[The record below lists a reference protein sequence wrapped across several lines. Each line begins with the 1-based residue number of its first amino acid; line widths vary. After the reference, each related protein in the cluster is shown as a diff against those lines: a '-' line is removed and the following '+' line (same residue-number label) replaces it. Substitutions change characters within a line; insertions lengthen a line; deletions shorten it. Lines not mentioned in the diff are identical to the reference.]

1 MDRWGYCDPLVAV
14 AKVGL
19 KDERLLLALDSD
31 LVGAVVVVKAVA
43 GVGSVGV
50 VVVEEIVAFPSDLG
64 VVLMAASPNRLSP
77 YLARLYF
84 HSSPLCAFLCFR
96 SPVRPPLAIFPW
108 ASMTKTCPLHP
119 VAALVVC
126 ASCAGCAASSTAKA
140 LSNASRTAAGF
151 W

>member
-1 MDRWGYCDPLVAV
+1 MAV

-64 VVLMAASPNRLSP
+64 VVLMAASPHRLSP
-77 YLARLYF
+77 YLACLYF

-96 SPVRPPLAIFPW
+96 SIPLSQYF
-108 ASMTKTCPLHP
+108 H
-119 VAALVVC
+119 
-126 ASCAGCAASSTAKA
+126 GH
-140 LSNASRTAAGF
+140 R
-151 W
+151 